1 MRKQEILQWVAK
13 KDKIQKL
20 LEGFLRK
27 VAQYDKNLCVVLGR
41 DPKIPIYGGCNMLQE
56 FLRKVAKMD
65 KPMGVKYVARVF
77 TQGGKNGQNLWRCSI
92 LRMMAKND
100 KIIGWIR
107 QHKI

>member
-1 MRKQEILQWVAK
+1 MGGIICCKSFYAK
-13 KDKIQKL
+13 RQKWTKPMQ
-20 LEGFLRK
+20 G
-27 VAQYDKNLCVVLGR
+27 VVR
-41 DPKIPIYGGCNMLQE
+41 CKSFYSKWQ
-56 FLRKVAKMD
+56 KWT

-77 TQGGKNGQNLWRCSI
+77 TQGGKNGQNLWGCSM